1 MTALVRSR
9 IAGLA
14 IVALTAM
21 PAGTAAQTR
30 STRTNSPASIGIHGF
45 SVVLIVGSL
54 HSGGATP
61 ATTAATENVPETAK
75 KALSDMKDFLPFK
88 RYQLLDAAWMLCCAA
103 SSGVS
108 GTVRGPDYRDYTYAV
123 DPLGTADS
131 KLNLRFSMRESSSE
145 WYSRAAS
152 GGKTTTYGR
161 ADHARELAEAA
172 RERDDADAELKALK
186 QKYTDSSPQVEAATV
201 RSRRAAVRLEEL
213 QRSQTGTRMSTAP
226 ARNIMDSTFSI
237 AAGETVVVGTS
248 RLNGDQAL
256 IAILTAAA
264 KPGATR

>member
-9 IAGLA
+9 IAGLV
-14 IVALTAM
+14 IVVLTAM
-21 PAGTAAQTR
+21 PGATAAQTR
-30 STRTNSPASIGIHGF
+30 SARTNSPASIGIHGF

-54 HSGGATP
+54 NSGTATS
-61 ATTAATENVPETAK
+61 TTAATENVPETAK

-108 GTVRGPDYRDYTYAV
+108 GRVRGPDYHDYTYAV
-123 DPLGTADS
+123 DPLGIADS
-131 KLNLRFSMRESSSE
+131 KLNLRFSMREVIE
-145 WYSRAAS
+145 WYSRAARGGNTTPS
-152 GGKTTTYGR
+152 GRG
-161 ADHARELAEAA
+161 DHGRELAEAA
-172 RERDDADAELKALK
+172 IEREQADAELKALK

-213 QRSQTGTRMSTAP
+213 ERSQTGTRPASA

-264 KPGATR
+264 KPGAPR